1 MTPAD
6 ARRTLGLD
14 PNEDPRVHLEEFKQ
28 ARERIAELVR
38 TAPNDAIAD
47 RYQKG
52 LVEFDQALAAIQ
64 EYLEAAGLA
73 SPPLPGPPSPA
84 LPITAPEIELAS
96 EKPDPPPRRSRTLFI
111 MTGLLVFLTAI
122 GGAGWIYL
130 NDLERKREQLQTR
143 ITFLERQGSIYIEN
157 RRWADATQ
165 AYEKIENLAPSSP
178 SALFGRRSIE
188 AGMAEEQTQFV
199 AYWTGQAVA
208 ELDAGRLDEAA
219 AATRQ
224 VLEKFPDHQESTA
237 ILNRIAAARLSQAR
251 GEIVAAARARLEERD
266 WNGAIEAARGLLAA
280 APEDPEVKSIIADA
294 TAALE
299 KAAADKSTAAELLKQ
314 AAARDPGV
322 FDQQALDLLRE
333 ANTLDP
339 ENPEIAARL
348 EKLSTYTRTLRVPGD
363 FATPAEALAAARDRD
378 RIILTDQVWKGP
390 LVVNVA
396 VDLQGSDPAK
406 TLVECPAEDGS
417 AITIGPDAK
426 GARISGIGF
435 RHESFA
441 VGADRYSVALVRGGR
456 AVFFD
461 CRFSD
466 ASGHGLAIV
475 EQGQAIVERC
485 RASNNG
491 WNGLAAMGEGSTL
504 EVKNS
509 ECRDNFEHG
518 IESWNG
524 AAVILTHNR
533 CEGNSRNGIHAD
545 NGLASATITGNQ
557 LTANREFGLVLG
569 SAGSGEITGNIARAN
584 LLGGIVIRAA
594 AANSSVTKNQATLNQ
609 GPGLILQ
616 KGLPAAAYADNQ
628 LTKNS
633 GQQLLTEANLSQP
646 DEIPAKQTGQD

>member
-1 MTPAD
+1 MTPA
-6 ARRTLGLD
+6 ASRRTLGLGPD
-14 PNEDPRVHLEEFKQ
+14 EAPRVHLEEFKQ

-38 TAPNDAIAD
+38 TAPNDAIAE

-73 SPPLPGPPSPA
+73 SPPLPGPPGPE
-84 LPITAPEIELAS
+84 LPVTSPEIELPPESAS
-96 EKPDPPPRRSRTLFI
+96 APRPGRTLFVI
-111 MTGLLVFLTAI
+111 AGLLVFLSGI

-130 NDLERKREQLQTR
+130 EDLGRENEQLQTR
-143 ITFLERQGSIYIEN
+143 IALLERQGSIYIEN
-157 RRWADATQ
+157 RRWPDASRAFDET
-165 AYEKIENLAPSSP
+165 AALAPDSP
-178 SALFGRRSIE
+178 SASLGRRSIE
-188 AGMAEEQTQFV
+188 AGMAEEQTQYV
-199 AYWTGQAVA
+199 AYWTGQALA

-219 AATRQ
+219 AAARQ
-224 VLEKFPDHQESTA
+224 VLDKFPNHQESTA

-251 GEIVAAARARLEERD
+251 GEIVAAARARLEQRD
-266 WNGAIEAARGLLAA
+266 WNGAIETARGLLAA
-280 APEDPEVKSIIADA
+280 TPDDPDAKSIIADA

-299 KAAADKSTAAELLKQ
+299 KTAADQAAAAQLLKQ
-314 AAARDPGV
+314 AAARDQGQ
-322 FDQQALDLLRE
+322 FDQQALDWLRE

-339 ENPEIAARL
+339 ANPEIAALL

-378 RIILTDQVWKGP
+378 RIILTAQVWKGP
-390 LVVNVA
+390 LILNAA
-396 VDLQGSDPAK
+396 VDLQGSDPTE

-417 AITIGPDAK
+417 AITIGPGAK

-441 VGADRYSVALVRGGR
+441 AGTDRYSVALVRGGR

-461 CRFSD
+461 CRFSE

-475 EQGQAIVERC
+475 EQGQATVERC

-504 EVKNS
+504 EVKDS

-518 IESWNG
+518 IESWDG
-524 AAVILTHNR
+524 AAVILTNNR

-557 LTANREFGLVLG
+557 VTANREFGLVLG
-569 SAGSGEITGNIARAN
+569 SAGSGEITGNTARAN
-584 LLGGIVIRAA
+584 LLGGMVIRAA
-594 AANSSVTKNQATLNQ
+594 AARSSVTKNLATLNQ
-609 GPGLILQ
+609 GPGLTLE

-633 GQQLLTEANLSQP
+633 SQQLLTEANLSQP
-646 DEIPAKQTGQD
+646 DEIPAKQADQD